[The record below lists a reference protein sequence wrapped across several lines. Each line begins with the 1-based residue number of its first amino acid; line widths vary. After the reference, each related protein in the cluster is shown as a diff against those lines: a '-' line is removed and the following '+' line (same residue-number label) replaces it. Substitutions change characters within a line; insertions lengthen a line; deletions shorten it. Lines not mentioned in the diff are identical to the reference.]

1 MIKDSFKLNT
11 LLSIYEAMREIKEV
25 DRSSFFNLYFK
36 EVKEQINN
44 LLP

>member
-1 MIKDSFKLNT
+1 MIKDKLKLNK
-11 LLSIYEAMREIKEV
+11 LLSIYEAMRKIKET
-25 DRSSFFNLYFK
+25 DRSEFFNQYYK